1 MSDNVAPLPALGIPL
16 LFDYL
21 YWFRDRVL
29 RIAGGLSDAAFLETP
44 SSHGRDLRA
53 TLAHELDVETSW
65 RARLRGR
72 PESEWGPEAEIEP
85 QRFTSVAELEAM
97 WREDEA
103 VMREWLRAL
112 APSDLDRP
120 VTTNRL
126 EGYPLS
132 IYLLHVIEH
141 GVTELASAAGIL
153 HGMGHAAGDLG
164 VLNALDDLAPMPRPG
179 AA

>member
-1 MSDNVAPLPALGIPL
+1 MSDNVAAPPALGIPL

-21 YWFRDRVL
+21 YWLRDRVL
-29 RIAGGLSDAAFLETP
+29 RVAGGLTDAAFLETP

-53 TLAHELDVETSW
+53 TLAHELDVEMSW

-72 PESEWGPEAEIEP
+72 AEKEWGPEAEIEP
-85 QRFTSVAELEAM
+85 HRFASVADLDAM

-103 VMREWLRAL
+103 VMRDWLRNL
-112 APSDLDRP
+112 APSDLERP

-126 EGYPLS
+126 EGYALS
-132 IYLLHVIEH
+132 VYLLHVVEH

-153 HGMGHAAGDLG
+153 HGMGHSAGDLG
-164 VLNALDDLAPMPRPG
+164 VLDALDDLAPMPRHDP
-179 AA
+179 A